1 MAKTY
6 RTEREARLDFVRAV
20 MRYCGIKEGS
30 EDHKELLRWYNEA
43 TGGYDMTDDDAWCA
57 AFLSAVAAMLGYK
70 EFPLE
75 CSCSRMLALAER
87 RGIRIEKRGYA
98 PQVGDWL
105 IYDLDLKGGA
115 TDHIGVVVWVDGET
129 LWVCEGN
136 YSNTVKLRKIRIDDS
151 RIHRYI
157 CPDYMELVDNGNL
170 ADTEPPRIPIEIPE
184 IKEEDEDMK
193 IYNDVDEMPEWAQEP
208 VADLVEIGVIQGVGG
223 GELGLSTLAMRI
235 AVMLWRGMS
244 YIAKRCGVSLK

>member
-6 RTEREARLDFVRAV
+6 RTEREARLDYVLTCT
-20 MRYCGIKEGS
+20 RYCGIAEGG
-30 EDHKELLRWYNEA
+30 EDHRALLWWYNHEND
-43 TGGYDMTDDDAWCA
+43 GYKMTVNDPWCA
-57 AFLSAVAAMLGYK
+57 AFLSAVAKKLGYEK
-70 EFPLE
+70 FPTE
-75 CSCSRMLALAER
+75 CSCSRMIEKAKGMGL
-87 RGIRIEKRGYA
+87 RIEERGYV
-98 PQVGDWL
+98 PEIGDWL
-105 IYDLDLKGGA
+105 IYDWGSDSRP
-115 TDHIGVVVWVDGET
+115 DHIGTVAGVEGET
-129 LWVCEGN
+129 MWITEGN
-136 YSNTVKLRKIRIDDS
+136 YSNTVKSRKIRVDDP

-157 CPDYMELVDNGNL
+157 CPDYMELVDNGNF
-170 ADTEPPRIPIEIPE
+170 AEGDRPNVPIEIPE

-223 GELGLSTLAMRI
+223 GELGLSALAMRI